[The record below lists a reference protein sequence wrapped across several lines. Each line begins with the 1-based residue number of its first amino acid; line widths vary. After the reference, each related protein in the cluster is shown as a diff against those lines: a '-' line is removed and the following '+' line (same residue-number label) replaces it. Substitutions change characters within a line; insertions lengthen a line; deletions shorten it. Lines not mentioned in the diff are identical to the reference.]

1 MKRILLVFALCLLA
15 AACFKSE
22 RLLLDLGR
30 AAHPVA
36 DGTWANGEGGE
47 GDSFTL
53 TAKGDHYLRVEGEN
67 RYDVVL
73 VPMPGHEHT
82 FMAAES
88 AENCTGDDATP
99 ECNWEY
105 AIVRVEPDGNWS
117 QTAPNCK
124 EPWDGW
130 DRDVAK
136 RADDGET
143 CWFDEAA
150 GLEHALQQAADKPG
164 GNTQQFRR
172 PAPKEAATTEAA
184 EAESAPAAEAEPT
197 PK

>member
-1 MKRILLVFALCLLA
+1 MKRIVPLFALCLLVT
-15 AACFKSE
+15 ACFKSE
-22 RLLLDLGR
+22 RLLLDLR
-30 AAHPVA
+30 EATHPVA
-36 DGTWANGEGGE
+36 EGTWASGENGD

-53 TAKGDHYLRVEGEN
+53 TIKGDHYLRVEGDN

-73 VPMPGHEHT
+73 VPLRGREHT
-82 FMAAES
+82 FIAAES

-105 AIVRVEPDGNWS
+105 AIVVVDADGNWKQS
-117 QTAPNCK
+117 APSCK

-143 CWFDEAA
+143 CWFDEPA
-150 GLEHALQQAADKPG
+150 GLEHALQQAALKESN
-164 GNTQQFRR
+164 NTQQFRR
-172 PAPKEAATTEAA
+172 PAPKEEEAA
-184 EAESAPAAEAEPT
+184 EPAPEAAPAQ
-197 PK
+197 

>member
-1 MKRILLVFALCLLA
+1 MKRIVLVFALCLLA
-15 AACFKSE
+15 TACFKSE
-22 RLLLDLGR
+22 RLLLDLGQ
-30 AAHPVA
+30 ATHPVA
-36 DGTWANGEGGE
+36 DGTWANGENGE

-73 VPMPGHEHT
+73 VPLRGHEHT
-82 FMAAES
+82 FIAAES

-117 QTAPNCK
+117 QTAPSCK

-150 GLEHALQQAADKPG
+150 GLEHALQQAADKEG

-172 PAPKEAATTEAA
+172 PAPKAEAA
-184 EAESAPAAEAEPT
+184 APEAEAEPA
-197 PK
+197 PAVEPAPAQ